1 VKIRIVNEALTHVAL
16 ALALALA
23 SATSTAFAAT
33 FYVSTLGNDN
43 AGNGS
48 VSAPW
53 KTLHKACGTVVAGN
67 VIHVN
72 AGVYTETQRCLL
84 PVGVSLEGEGVA
96 SVIKST
102 WTTSF
107 FAIIELISP
116 EGTSG
121 NQSISNIKFDGNA
134 LATPRGIEIGG
145 RSNVSVHDIT
155 LVDFKEEGVIF
166 NGAATFIVVPPGTY
180 ATGNRFFNNTL
191 TNCSQF
197 SGFGSGCLSI
207 GGQEGMLIYNNT
219 ITQPQRTAPA
229 QIGWPIKYYSE
240 GWLKGVKIYNNTLTK
255 APFNGEGWNFAIEL
269 FNQQGLE
276 IYGNTIQ
283 GSLDFN
289 YQSKGVYPYSVYIHD
304 NTITQPVFN
313 TKTES
318 GIIIEYGF
326 DGFWIE
332 RNVFKNLSTGVSF
345 YGRPDAVFKDF
356 RANANLFADFG
367 TSAEGV
373 GFFIGGLGQV
383 EGSSVSRYYVD
394 GFQVLNNTF
403 IGLASNKPGT
413 GINLGSNQGGYLKN
427 IEVKNNIFQNI
438 VVSSLRVGGDT
449 GITYAPLENLT
460 FTHNNTVNT
469 DQYGLTGNLPYFQN
483 VAPINYVQSN
493 TTHVDPLFAETA
505 NYTLSS
511 GSPLI
516 NAGINVGRPFAGTA
530 PDVGY
535 FEYGAGANTCNLN
548 INAADGFTIADA
560 RTTLAWMLGFRGAAL
575 ESISGFSGLS
585 GMLIDTFLQNQ
596 KNNGALDLDGDNEVH
611 ATTDGLMLLRVALG
625 LVGDAV
631 TVNAVN
637 PSGTRNTW
645 MAIRDQHL
653 IAKCNLPL

>member
-1 VKIRIVNEALTHVAL
+1 MMIKLIGQAAALFLVLTQA
-16 ALALALA
+16 A
-23 SATSTAFAAT
+23 SAAT
-33 FYVSTLGNDN
+33 FYISPSGSDST
-43 AGNGS
+43 GS
-48 VSAPW
+48 GTASAPW
-53 KTLHKACGTVVAGN
+53 KTLYKACSTVSTAGSL
-67 VIHVN
+67 IRIL
-72 AGVYTETQRCLL
+72 AGEYVETQRCVL
-84 PVGVSLEGEGVA
+84 PVGVSIEGDGPS

-107 FAIIELISP
+107 FGVIELISP
-116 EGTSG
+116 PGTNG
-121 NQSISNIKFDGNA
+121 NQSLSKIKLDGSA
-134 LATPRGIEIGG
+134 RQTPRGIEVGG
-145 RSNVSVHDIT
+145 RSNVSIHDIT
-155 LVDFKEEGVIF
+155 LVDFREEGVIF
-166 NGAATFIVVPPGTY
+166 NGAQAFTVVPPSVY
-180 ATGNRFFNNTL
+180 ATGNTFYNNTL
-191 TNCSQF
+191 IDCSQF
-197 SGFGSGCLSI
+197 SGFGTGCLSI

-219 ITQPQRTAPA
+219 ITQPQRAEPA

-240 GWLKGVKIYNNTLTK
+240 GWLKGVKIYNNILTK
-255 APFNGEGWNFAIEL
+255 APWNGEGWNFAIEL

-304 NTITQPVFN
+304 NVITQPAFN

-356 RANANLFADFG
+356 KANGNLFADFG
-367 TSAEGV
+367 TSADGV

-403 IGLASNKPGT
+403 IGIPSNKPGT

-427 IEVKNNIFQNI
+427 IDVKNNIFQNI
-438 VVSSLRVGGDT
+438 VVSSLRVGGDP
-449 GITYAPLENLT
+449 GIIYAAPENLT

-483 VAPINYVQSN
+483 VTPINYVQNN
-493 TTHVDPLFAETA
+493 TTHVDPLFAETS
-505 NYTLSS
+505 NYTLSA

-516 NAGINVGRPFAGTA
+516 NAGINVGRPFVGTA

-535 FEYGAGANTCNLN
+535 FEYGSTPQTCNLD
-548 INAADGFTIADA
+548 IDSSGGFTIADA
-560 RTTLAWMLGFRGAAL
+560 RAMLAWMLGFRGIVL
-575 ESISGFSGLS
+575 ENISGFTGLT
-585 GMLIDTFLQNQ
+585 GAAIDSFLQNQ
-596 KNNGALDLDGDNEVH
+596 KNNGALDLDGDGEVR
-611 ATTDGLMLLRVALG
+611 ATTDGLMLLRVSLG
-625 LVGDAV
+625 LSGDAV
-631 TVNAVN
+631 TKNAVN
-637 PSGTRNTW
+637 PSGTRGNW
-645 MAIRDQHL
+645 AGVRGHL
-653 IAKCNLPL
+653 IDKCRLPL